1 MLRNVSTP
9 NVPSSVSL
17 CESLHEVPML
27 PLLGEGIVLELS
39 LGFAFILQVLSLS
52 PRPCVLVM
60 LALAL
65 HSSRCKLTVLGY
77 SFHLANL
84 TVGSPSRI

>member
-1 MLRNVSTP
+1 
-9 NVPSSVSL
+9 
-17 CESLHEVPML
+17 ML

-39 LGFAFILQVLSLS
+39 LGFAYILQVLNLS

-65 HSSRCKLTVLGY
+65 HSSRCELAVLGY

-84 TVGSPSRI
+84 TVGSFRF